1 MPSVPRLPL
10 AAGLLC
16 ATIAAAGLGWEARR
30 FGSDLASS
38 RSRLEAEVRGRIS
51 EQAGSIRQLARQVA
65 ADATS
70 LVTTGSASMADHR
83 PALFTRL
90 SRISSLGGSPV
101 SATIYA
107 PRPGLPAGYD
117 VLAWSDGPAEDVA
130 RDRLA
135 GPEALFVAPGTAG
148 HRLVFVL
155 PIDRGARRVA
165 VVASETTLSRT
176 TSNGK
181 VIDTLF
187 GPVTVMAQYE
197 GAGVGAGP
205 ANGFVIADDA
215 GGPFLEVRFSI
226 DALTLRRRVF
236 RERVLATAA
245 APLIAAALW
254 VMLRGLDAR
263 RRRAVK
269 LRGWLIWSVLLVA
282 VAGGGAAGVARLATA
297 VGASRDVVAAI
308 VAAGAAG
315 AAAILAGLL
324 WRREHRQAPAAAPL
338 RFAAEH
344 FLGGVVL
351 AIVIA
356 SLTAYLR
363 TRITAAALDRWQ
375 ITLFPFEP
383 GGLLYPGSLILIELA
398 LCWIAVTALML
409 VRLRWRARRSTR
421 STFAGLAL
429 WLAPTLAVL
438 AASDALQVPVAPA
451 LVLAAAA
458 AAVAHFG
465 PWLRWRYRRTTQA
478 ARLLL
483 GFAALVVPAI
493 VVYPMAASIAG
504 VTARQV
510 IEREYAPAAAGHQE
524 ALRRQLARAQREI
537 DRLPELG
544 QSAIE
549 PRAMDTQAAFDIWRQ
564 TSLSESR
571 VAADVELY
579 DVNRTM
585 VSRFALNLPQ
595 YLQAAPEKWEGAS
608 CNWEVYGE
616 VTRFGAVNR
625 LLLRA
630 ERALCG
636 PNETL
641 LGAIVVHVAQDDYAA
656 LPFVPTSNAY
666 VGLLGGQ
673 PAAAPAAPRDLQ
685 VVVYGWSLQPLFTS
699 GRVAWPITNELF
711 TRVYQTGTP
720 FWAVLREDDR
730 AYDVHFTQNRSGI
743 YALGYPSATLFEH
756 IARLAEM
763 VALAGLVFLLVE
775 LGAGLVAA
783 AAGRRNAPVRVLLRE
798 IRRSFYRKLFLF
810 FVLAAIGPVVVLAL
824 LFGGYLTAQL
834 RAEAEAE
841 ASGVV
846 TVARRVFEELEAA
859 VQHPDQPPPPPSHD
873 LMLWIRQVIH
883 QDVNFFD
890 GATLV
895 ASSQRELFD
904 SGLLPTRTPAAVYRA
919 VVIDRLPTAVVE
931 HPLGGVPHVVA
942 ATTVI
947 SHGRDA
953 ILSVPLAPRQREI
966 EREIQDLNRSV
977 LVGAVLVVLF
987 AAALG
992 AWAARRVSDPVAR
1005 LSKAT
1010 REIAQ
1015 GRLDITIAADTA
1027 DELRRLIDDF
1037 NRMTVTLR
1045 SQRAALARTN
1055 QLKAWNEMARQVA
1068 HEIKNPLTPI
1078 QLAAEHL
1085 QRVHADQGAPLGAPF
1100 DTCVRTIL
1108 DQVRLLRQI
1117 ASEFAN
1123 FSGDLVA
1130 RPESVALPAAVE
1142 GVVAPYRLGLDGR
1155 VRFELA
1161 LPADLPDV
1169 RADRTLLARA
1179 LTNLVENAI
1188 QAMPAGGTLRVTAVA
1203 RAGTVVL
1210 SIVDT
1215 GVGMSP
1221 DAAERAFQ
1229 PYFSTKTGG
1238 SGLGLPNARRNIELG
1253 GGAVTLT
1260 SAPGAGTTV
1269 TITLPV
1275 ADRSAAGDSA
1285 PGPPR

>member
-1 MPSVPRLPL
+1 M
-10 AAGLLC
+10 
-16 ATIAAAGLGWEARR
+16 AGLGWEARR
-30 FGSDLASS
+30 FGRDEASS
-38 RSRLEAEVRGRIS
+38 RSRLEAEVRGRIT
-51 EQAGSIRQLARQVA
+51 EQAGAIRELARRVA
-65 ADATS
+65 ADATTLVASGTGS
-70 LVTTGSASMADHR
+70 LVDHR
-83 PALFTRL
+83 PALFTEL
-90 SRISSLGGSPV
+90 STVASLAGYPV

-107 PRPGLPAGYD
+107 PRPGLPVGYD

-155 PIDRGARRVA
+155 PIDTGNRRLA
-165 VVASETTLSRT
+165 AVASETALSRT
-176 TSNGK
+176 TSTGK
-181 VIDTLF
+181 VIDTSF

-197 GAGVGAGP
+197 GAGAGAPP
-205 ANGFVIADDA
+205 ADGFVIADAA
-215 GGPFLEVRFSI
+215 GAPFLEVRFSL
-226 DALTLRRRVF
+226 DDLTMRRRVF
-236 RERVLATAA
+236 RERVLAAAA
-245 APLIAAALW
+245 APLIAIA
-254 VMLRGLDAR
+254 VFVVLRGLVAR
-263 RRRAVK
+263 RRRATS
-269 LRGWLIWSVLLVA
+269 LGGWLVWSVLLIA
-282 VAGGGAAGVARLATA
+282 VLGAAAFSVARLVAA
-297 VGASRDVVAAI
+297 VGAPRDVVGAI
-308 VAAGAAG
+308 VAAAAAG
-315 AAAILAGLL
+315 AAALVAGLL
-324 WRREHRQAPAAAPL
+324 WRREHRRAPAAAPL
-338 RFAAEH
+338 GFAAEH
-344 FLGGVVL
+344 LISGTVL
-351 AIVIA
+351 AAIIA
-356 SLTAYLR
+356 ALAVYLT
-363 TRITAAALDRWQ
+363 TRITPAALDRWQ
-375 ITLFPFEP
+375 ITLFPFDARA
-383 GGLLYPGSLILIELA
+383 LLYPGSIILIELA
-398 LCWIAVTALML
+398 LCWTAVTALML
-409 VRLRWRARRSTR
+409 VRLRWRTRRSPR
-421 STFAGLAL
+421 STVLGLAL
-429 WLAPTLAVL
+429 WLAPTMALLATGL
-438 AASDALQVPVAPA
+438 LRVPVAPA
-451 LVLAAAA
+451 LALAA
-458 AAVAHFG
+458 AAVAVAHAG

-483 GFAALVVPAI
+483 GFGALVVPAM

-504 VTARQV
+504 ATARDV

-524 ALRRQLARAQREI
+524 ALRAQLARAQREI
-537 DRLPELG
+537 DRLPGLG
-544 QSAIE
+544 QSIE
-549 PRAMDTQAAFDIWRQ
+549 PRAMDTQAAFDIWRR
-564 TSLSESR
+564 TSLSETR
-571 VAADVELY
+571 VAADIELY
-579 DVNRTM
+579 ARDSTM

-595 YLQAAPEKWEGAS
+595 YLQAEPERWEGTS
-608 CNWEVYGE
+608 CSWEVYGE

-630 ERALCG
+630 ERAICG
-636 PNETL
+636 PNGTL

-656 LPFVPTSNAY
+656 LPFVPTANAY
-666 VGLLGGQ
+666 VGTLGGQ
-673 PAAAPAAPRDLQ
+673 PAPAAAAPRDLEL
-685 VVVYGWSLQPLFTS
+685 VVYGWSLQPLFTA
-699 GRVAWPITNELF
+699 GRAAWPITNELF

-720 FWAVLREDDR
+720 FWTVLREDDR
-730 AYDVHFTQNRSGI
+730 SYDVHFTQNRSGI
-743 YALGYPSATLFEH
+743 YALGYPTATVFEH
-756 IARLAEM
+756 MARLAEM
-763 VALAGLVFLLVE
+763 VALAGLVFVLVE
-775 LGAGLVAA
+775 LGAALVAA
-783 AAGRRNAPVRVLLRE
+783 ATGRRNAPVRVLLRE
-798 IRRSFYRKLFLF
+798 VRRSFYRKLFLF

-834 RAEAEAE
+834 RAEAEDE

-859 VQHPDQPPPPPSHD
+859 AQHPDQPQPPPSHD

-931 HPLGGVPHVVA
+931 HQLGGVPHLVA
-942 ATTVI
+942 ATPVI

-953 ILSVPLAPRQREI
+953 VLSVPLAPRQREI

-1015 GRLDITIAADTA
+1015 GRLDITIAADTT

-1037 NRMTVTLR
+1037 NRMTATLR

-1085 QRVHADQGAPLGAPF
+1085 QRVHADQGAPLGAAF

-1108 DQVRLLRQI
+1108 EQVRLLRQI

-1130 RPESVALPAAVE
+1130 RPEPVSLGAIVE
-1142 GVVAPYRLGLDGR
+1142 AVVAPYRLGLSGR
-1155 VRFELA
+1155 VGFALE

-1169 RADRTLLARA
+1169 RADRTLLSRA

-1188 QAMPAGGTLRVTAVA
+1188 QAMPAGGTLRVSATAGDA
-1203 RAGTVVL
+1203 AVVL
-1210 SIVDT
+1210 QIVDT
-1215 GVGMSP
+1215 GVGMSAE
-1221 DAAERAFQ
+1221 AADQAFQ

-1238 SGLGLPNARRNIELG
+1238 SGLGLPNARRNVELG
-1253 GGAVTLT
+1253 GGAITLT

-1275 ADRSAAGDSA
+1275 AVRSGAGGTA
-1285 PGPPR
+1285 PGLPQ